1 MITTEF
7 ARAYAQD
14 WIEAWNSHDLE
25 RIFSHYADDFEMSSP
40 LIVERM
46 KEPSGTLRGKAA
58 IRPYFQP
65 AMTAQPPL
73 HFELLG
79 VLTGVNSITIL
90 YRNQAGRSV
99 AEVIAFNDR
108 QQAVK
113 GSAHY
118 E

>member
-7 ARAYAQD
+7 ARAYARE

-25 RIFSHYADDFEMSSP
+25 RILSHYADDFEMSSP
-40 LIVERM
+40 FIVERM
-46 KEPSGTLRGKAA
+46 KEPSGTLKGEAA
-58 IRPYFQP
+58 LRPYWQP

-73 HFELLG
+73 HFELLS
-79 VLTGVNSITIL
+79 VLTGVNSVTIL

-99 AEVIAFNDR
+99 AEVITFNNQR
-108 QQAVK
+108 QAVK